1 MNIAELSIRKRTI
14 TLVLTALL
22 AVGGV
27 ISYEQLPR
35 LEDPEYTIKT
45 ALVMTPYPGA
55 TASEV
60 EEEVTDVIEKAAQ
73 QLGQLKRVTSK
84 SERGLSTVTVDIK
97 DKFDRAALPQ
107 VWDEL
112 RRKVNDARKQL
123 PPGAGPSLVNDDFGD
138 VYGIFV
144 AVTGDGY
151 SYAELKEYA
160 KLVQRELLLVQDVKK
175 IELYGVQPEVIYVK
189 MLRQKLAQLGISQ
202 EAIFAALA
210 EKNLASEAG
219 KVKVGSE
226 YIPIE
231 PTGTFE
237 TVESMADL
245 IISEPGAKALI
256 RLGDVAT
263 IERGYQDPATGK
275 LRFDGQ
281 PAVGIAIST
290 VTGGNVVTMGEALQ
304 KRMRELRSRR
314 PVGME
319 FGIIA
324 MQSDA
329 VTEAVNGFVI
339 NLIEAVLI
347 VVAVLLIFMGVR
359 SGMLIGAILFLT
371 IGGTLIIMN
380 AYAITLER
388 ISLGALIIALGMLVD
403 NAIVVTDGILIRIQQ
418 GQDRIRAAAEV
429 VARNMTPLFGATVI
443 SVVAFAAIGLSQD
456 NTGEY
461 CRSLF
466 TVLLISLMFSW
477 VTAITI
483 TPLFCVMFLKAKP
496 PGKGNE
502 DPYGGVVFQVY
513 KRFLKLCL
521 RFRWP
526 TVGVVVGMLALSVYG
541 YGFLDQSFFPA
552 STRPQFMID
561 FWLPQGTH
569 IDDTEKTIERIEKYL
584 HTEHEKDVEHVTTF
598 VGKGGT
604 RFLLTYSPEKP
615 DSAYAQLLVSVKDY
629 DSIDAMVPAVQ
640 AWLDANF
647 GDAVSMVKKFQLGP
661 GEGGKIQV
669 RFSGPDRAG
678 LRRVAED
685 AMGIIAQDGNGIGIR
700 TDWRQRSKVLQPVLS
715 EAQARRTGIDRSRLA
730 TALEMAFTGTKA
742 GVFREGDELLP
753 IVARPPE
760 SERNDVDSIKD
771 VQVFS
776 PVADQMVPIRQIV
789 SHFDTVW
796 EDPIIWRRNRIR
808 TITLHCDAR
817 TGMPSVLLNRI
828 MPQIEAIELPPDS
841 FLEWG
846 GEYESSKDAQ
856 AGLSKSIPGFLLLMV
871 LTVIFLFNALRQP
884 AIIWLCVPLAL
895 IGITSGLLVTGQPF
909 GFMSLLGSLALSG
922 MLIKNSIVLLD
933 QVGIEIEEGKDPFNA
948 VVDSGVGRMRPV
960 SMAAITTILGM
971 LPLFLDAFFKAM
983 AVTIMFGLG
992 FATILTLIVVPV
1004 LYVIFFRVPYPAED

>member
-55 TASEV
+55 TAREV

-73 QLGQLKRVTSK
+73 QLGQLKRVKSK
-84 SERGLSTVTVDIK
+84 SERGLSTVEVEIK
-97 DKFDRAALPQ
+97 DKFDKAALPQ

-112 RRKVNDARKQL
+112 RRKVNDARRHL
-123 PPGAGPSLVNDDFGD
+123 PPGAGPSLINDDFGD

-144 AVTGDGY
+144 ALTGDGY
-151 SYAELKEYA
+151 SYADLKEYA
-160 KLVQRELLLVQDVKK
+160 KFVQRELLLVQDVKK
-175 IELYGVQPEVIYVK
+175 IDLYGVQPEAIYVK
-189 MLRQKLAQLGISQ
+189 MTRQKLAQLGISQ
-202 EAIFAALA
+202 EAIFSALA
-210 EKNLASEAG
+210 QKNLVAEAG
-219 KVKVGSE
+219 SVKVGSE

-237 TVESMADL
+237 SVESMADL
-245 IISEPGAKALI
+245 IISEAGAKALI

-263 IERGYQDPATGK
+263 IERAYQDPATNK

-290 VTGGNVVTMGEALQ
+290 VIGGNVVTMGEAIG
-304 KRMRELRSRR
+304 KRMKQLQSRR

-324 MQSDA
+324 LQSDA

-339 NLIEAVLI
+339 NLAEAVLI

-359 SGMLIGAILFLT
+359 SGLLIGAILFLT
-371 IGGTLIIMN
+371 IAGTLIIMN

-403 NAIVVTDGILIRIQQ
+403 NAIVVTEGILIRIQQ
-418 GQDRIRAAAEV
+418 GEDRIRAAAEV

-443 SVVAFAAIGLSQD
+443 AVVAFAAIGLSQD

-496 PGKGNE
+496 PGKE
-502 DPYGGVVFQVY
+502 DQDPYAGVVFQVY
-513 KRFLKLCL
+513 KRCLMFCL

-526 TVGVVVGMLALSVYG
+526 TVGVVVGMLALSIYG

-584 HTEHEKDVEHVTTF
+584 RTEHVKDVEHVTAF
-598 VGKGGT
+598 VGKGGA
-604 RFLLTYSPEKP
+604 RFLLTYSAEKP
-615 DSAYAQLLVSVKDY
+615 DSAYAQLLVSVRDY
-629 DSIDAMVPAVQ
+629 RSIDTLVPVVQ
-640 AWLDANF
+640 EWLEANF
-647 GDAVSMVKKFQLGP
+647 SDAVAMVKKFQLGP

-678 LRRVAED
+678 LRKVAEE
-685 AMGIIAQDGNGIGIR
+685 AMDIMTGDGNAIGIR
-700 TDWRQRSKVLQPVLS
+700 TDWRQRSKVIQPVLS
-715 EAQARRTGIDRSRLA
+715 EAQARRTGIDRSLLA
-730 TALEMAFTGTKA
+730 TTLEMAFTGTKA

-753 IVARPPE
+753 IIARPPE

-776 PVADQMVPIRQIV
+776 PVAGRSIPIRQIV
-789 SHFDTVW
+789 SHFHTVW

-817 TGMPSVLLNRI
+817 EGMPSVLFNRI
-828 MPQIEAIELPPDS
+828 RPQIEALQLPPDS

-856 AGLSKSIPGFLLLMV
+856 AGLSKSIPGFLLLMI

-895 IGITSGLLVTGQPF
+895 IGVTFGLLVTGQPF
-909 GFMSLLGSLALSG
+909 GFMSLLGTLALSG

-948 VVDSGVGRMRPV
+948 VVDSGVSRMRPV
-960 SMAAITTILGM
+960 SMAAVTTVLGM

-1004 LYVIFFRVPYPAED
+1004 LYVIFFRVPYPAKD

>member
-22 AVGGV
+22 AVGGA

-60 EEEVTDVIEKAAQ
+60 EEEVTDLIEKAAQ
-73 QLGQLKRVTSK
+73 QLGQLKRVKSK
-84 SERGLSTVTVDIK
+84 SERGLSTVEVEIK
-97 DKFDRAALPQ
+97 DKFDKAALPQ

-112 RRKVNDARKQL
+112 RRKVNDARNQL
-123 PPGAGPSLVNDDFGD
+123 PPGAGPSFVNDDFGD

-144 AVTGDGY
+144 AITGDGY

-160 KLVQRELLLVQDVKK
+160 KLVQRELLMVQDVKK
-175 IELYGVQPEVIYVK
+175 IEMYGVQPEAIYVK
-189 MLRQKLAQLGISQ
+189 MSRQKLAQLGIPQ
-202 EAIFAALA
+202 DAIFSALA
-210 EKNLASEAG
+210 QKNLAVEAG
-219 KVKVGSE
+219 SVKVGSE

-231 PTGTFE
+231 PTGTFD
-237 TVESMADL
+237 TVEAMADL
-245 IISEPGAKALI
+245 IISEPGATALI

-263 IERGYQDPATGK
+263 IERGYKDPSTSK
-275 LRFDGQ
+275 LRFDGE

-290 VTGGNVVTMGEALQ
+290 VIGGNVVTMGKGIE
-304 KRMRELRSRR
+304 KRMKELRSRR

-319 FGIIA
+319 FGVIA
-324 MQSDA
+324 LQSDA

-339 NLIEAVLI
+339 NLAEAVLI

-359 SGMLIGAILFLT
+359 SGILIGAVLFLT
-371 IGGTLIIMN
+371 IAGTLIIMN
-380 AYAITLER
+380 AYAVTLER

-403 NAIVVTDGILIRIQQ
+403 NAIVVTEGILIRIQQ
-418 GQDRIRAAAEV
+418 GEDRIKAAAEV
-429 VARNMTPLFGATVI
+429 VARNITPLFGATVI
-443 SVVAFAAIGLSQD
+443 AVVAFAAIGLSQD

-496 PGKGNE
+496 PGKADE
-502 DPYGGVVFQVY
+502 DPYSGVVFQVY
-513 KRFLKLCL
+513 KRCLKFCL

-526 TVGVVVGMLALSVYG
+526 TVGVVVGLLALSIYG
-541 YGFLDQSFFPA
+541 FGFLDQSFFPA

-569 IDDTEKTIERIEKYL
+569 IEDTEKTIERIEDYL
-584 HTEHEKDVEHVTTF
+584 FTEHKDDVEHVSTF
-598 VGKGGT
+598 VGKGGV
-604 RFLLTYSPEKP
+604 RFLLTYSAEKP

-629 DSIDAMVPAVQ
+629 NSIDTMLPEVQ

-647 GDAVSMVKKFQLGP
+647 GDAVAMVKKFQLGP

-669 RFSGPDRAG
+669 RFSGPDLAG
-678 LRRVAED
+678 VRSVAQD
-685 AMGIIAQDGNGIGIR
+685 AMNIMTEDGNAIGIR
-700 TDWRQRSKVLQPVLS
+700 SDWRQRSKVIQPVLS
-715 EAQARRTGIDRSRLA
+715 EAQARRTGIDRSLLA
-730 TALEMAFTGTKA
+730 TTLEMAFSGTKA

-753 IVARPPE
+753 IIARPPE
-760 SERNDVDSIKD
+760 AERSDVDSIKD
-771 VQVFS
+771 VQVYS
-776 PVADQMVPIRQIV
+776 PVAGQTVPIRQV
-789 SHFDTVW
+789 VAHFDTVW

-808 TITLHCDAR
+808 TMTVHCDAR
-817 TGMPSVLLNRI
+817 EGMPSVLFNRI
-828 MPQIEAIELPPDS
+828 RPQIEGLELPPDS

-846 GEYESSKDAQ
+846 GEYESSNDAQ
-856 AGLSKSIPGFLLLMV
+856 AGLSRSIPGFLLLMV

-895 IGITSGLLVTGQPF
+895 IGITFGLLVTRQPF
-909 GFMSLLGSLALSG
+909 GFMSLLGSLALTG

-933 QVGIEIEEGKDPFNA
+933 QVGIEIEEGKDRFNA
-948 VVDSGVGRMRPV
+948 VVDSGVSRMRPV

-1004 LYVIFFRVPYPAED
+1004 LYVILFRVPYPVEE